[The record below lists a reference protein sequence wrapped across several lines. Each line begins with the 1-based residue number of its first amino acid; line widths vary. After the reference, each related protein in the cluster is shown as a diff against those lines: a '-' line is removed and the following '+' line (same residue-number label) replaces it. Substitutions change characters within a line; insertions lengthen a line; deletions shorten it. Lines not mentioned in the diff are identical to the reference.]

1 MRIRRFGIVI
11 AAALAVLTLTTVSS
25 AAAPTV
31 SGGVLVRTDDGYIIT
46 GTLRDADG
54 KVISTAHGTL
64 IETTTG
70 FNTCPFFGVPFPCG
84 PDNVFA
90 TCNLLGGGMTF
101 NYQGKKY
108 DGPVTGNINGR
119 ADSALCLDSDNPSA
133 YQLFVYV
140 WSQTHT
146 IPGEFP
152 DIFQLGGTVQQTAP
166 RLFKWSG
173 GWSCICFSG
182 PPA

>member
-1 MRIRRFGIVI
+1 MKKRIVTVI
-11 AAALAVLTLTTVSS
+11 AAALALLTLTAVSN

-31 SGGVLVRTDDGYIIT
+31 SGGVLVRTNGGYIIT

-90 TCNLLGGGMTF
+90 TCNQLGGGIYF
-101 NYQGKKY
+101 NYQGNKY
-108 DGPVTGNINGR
+108 SGVVTGNINGR
-119 ADSALCLDSDNPSA
+119 IDSALCQDPDNPST
-133 YQLFVYV
+133 YQLFVFV
-140 WSQTHT
+140 WSSTHT

-152 DIFQLGGTVQQTAP
+152 DIFELGGTVQQITP
-166 RLFKWSG
+166 RLFEWSG
-173 GWSCICFSG
+173 GWGCTCFSG
-182 PPA
+182 PPG

>member
-1 MRIRRFGIVI
+1 MKKRIVTIMV
-11 AAALAVLTLTTVSS
+11 AALALLTLTAASN

-31 SGGVLVRTDDGYIIT
+31 SGGVLVKTDDGYKINGI
-46 GTLRDADG
+46 LRDAEG
-54 KVISTAHGTL
+54 KVVSTAQGTL
-64 IETTTG
+64 IEMTTG
-70 FNTCPFFGVPFPCG
+70 FNTCPFFGIPFPCG

-90 TCNLLGGGMTF
+90 TCNQLGGEMTF

-119 ADSALCLDSDNPSA
+119 IDSALCLDPNNPTT

-140 WSQTHT
+140 WSTTHT

-152 DIFQLGGTVQQTAP
+152 DIFQLGGTVEQITP
-166 RLFKWSG
+166 RLFEWSG
-173 GWSCICFSG
+173 GWGCTCLSG